1 MKLDFYPTPRTLET
15 NTSLQCVWM
24 FNILDTKS
32 KSYYR
37 PQRNWSKVIFSQAS
51 AILSTGGAWTG
62 VCVAGG
68 MHGCGGMRG
77 REGGMLDM
85 HAPQGRYY
93 GYGIRSMS
101 GRCASYWNAFL
112 LQGIIIVNKFN
123 VGRQDCLHSSY
134 SFELKEN

>member
-1 MKLDFYPTPRTLET
+1 
-15 NTSLQCVWM
+15 M

-37 PQRNWSKVIFSQAS
+37 PQRSWSKVIFSQAS
-51 AILSTGGAWTG
+51 AILSTGGGGCMDRG
-62 VCVAGG
+62 VCGWGG

-85 HAPQGRYY
+85 HAPKDRYY

-101 GRCASYWNAFL
+101 GRYASYWNAFL